1 MRRGLAL
8 LLGFV
13 VLLTIPTGAASPPSP
28 DTGGELRDDLDGIL
42 EDPRLEGAT
51 AGVVVRDPRSDRVL
65 YARNPRTR
73 MTPASNAKLFTSVAA
88 LETLGEDFR
97 FDTEVLAT
105 GERRGAELR
114 GELYLRGTGD
124 PTMLAA
130 DYRELAA
137 EVAASGIE
145 VVRGRVLADDSWFTG
160 PGLANGWMAV
170 DEPYHYA
177 APVSALT
184 VAPTEDYDAGSVLVR
199 VRPGDPGTPVRV
211 STRPSTGAV
220 TVVNRARTSSA
231 GSPET
236 LSVRRE
242 HGSDRVLV
250 SGELPAD
257 SGRKR
262 FFSSVP
268 DPTRYAL
275 DVFRRALAE
284 HGVSFEGV
292 GTARTPERARV
303 LAEHRSMPLGELLT
317 PFLKLS
323 NNGHAETLVKTMG
336 RRVLGEG
343 SWTAG
348 MQVLRNELDA
358 LGVDPGSYRLVDGS
372 GLSTLD
378 AVSPRQLS
386 LLLDAARAEPWF
398 DTWYAALPVAGAP
411 ERLVGGTLR
420 GRMGGTAAEGEV
432 VAKTGSM
439 TGVTALSG
447 YVRTRSDRPLVFSVV
462 FNDFLGA
469 APRDVQ
475 DALAVRLAEHGG
487 DASPGTGD
495 PRSREHDPPRISAG
509 RDGSGVDA
517 RRSALECSWTKSC
530 RTDNDG

>member
-1 MRRGLAL
+1 MRRGLTL
-8 LLGFV
+8 LLGLV
-13 VLLTIPTGAASPPSP
+13 VLLTIPTGAASPSP
-28 DTGGELRDDLDGIL
+28 PDGGDKLRGDLDGIL
-42 EDPRLEGAT
+42 DDPRLDGAT

-73 MTPASNAKLFTSVAA
+73 MTPASNAKLLTSVAA
-88 LETLGEDFR
+88 LETLGGDFR
-97 FDTEVLAT
+97 FDTEVLTT
-105 GERRGAELR
+105 GDRRGAELR
-114 GELYLRGTGD
+114 GDLYLRGSGD

-130 DYRELAA
+130 DYAELAA
-137 EVAASGIE
+137 DVAASGID

-160 PGLANGWMAV
+160 PELANGWMAV

-184 VAPTEDYDAGSVLVR
+184 VAPTDDYDAGSVVVR
-199 VRPGDPGTPVRV
+199 VRPGKPDRPVRV
-211 STRPSTGAV
+211 STSPSTGAV
-220 TVVNRARTSSA
+220 TVVNRARTTRA
-231 GSPET
+231 GSEES

-250 SGELPAD
+250 SGELPAEA
-257 SGRKR
+257 GEKR
-262 FFSSVP
+262 FFRSVP

-292 GTARTPERARV
+292 GTSRAPERARV

-323 NNGHAETLVKTMG
+323 NNGHAEALVKTMG

-343 SWTAG
+343 DWTAG
-348 MQVLRNELDA
+348 MKVLRSELES
-358 LGVDPGSYRLVDGS
+358 LGVDPGEYRLVDGS

-378 AVSPRQLS
+378 TVSPRQLS
-386 LLLDAARAEPWF
+386 LLLDAAREEPWF
-398 DTWYAALPVAGAP
+398 ETWYAALPVAGEP

-420 GRMGGTAAEGEV
+420 GRMEGTAAEGEV

-447 YVRTRSDRPLVFSVV
+447 YVRTRSERPLVFSVV

-475 DALAVRLAEHGG
+475 DAIAVRLAEHGG
-487 DASPGTGD
+487 DVSSGTAG
-495 PRSREHDPPRISAG
+495 PNAREGGPPATSEG
-509 RDGSGVDA
+509 RDGSGAEVGG
-517 RRSALECSWTKSC
+517 SPLECSWTKSC
-530 RTDNDG
+530 

>member
-13 VLLTIPTGAASPPSP
+13 VLLTIPTGAASSSP
-28 DTGGELRDDLDGIL
+28 GEGGELRGDLDGIL
-42 EDPRLEGAT
+42 EDPRLGGAT
-51 AGVVVRDPRSDRVL
+51 VGVVVRDPRSDRVL

-88 LETLGEDFR
+88 LETLGRDFR
-97 FDTEVLAT
+97 FDTEVLTT
-105 GERRGAELR
+105 GDRRGSELR
-114 GELYLRGTGD
+114 GDLYLRGSGD

-130 DYRELAA
+130 DYEELAA
-137 EVAASGIE
+137 DVAESGID
-145 VVRGRVLADDSWFTG
+145 VVRGRVFADDSWFTG
-160 PGLANGWMAV
+160 PELANGWMAV

-184 VAPTEDYDAGSVLVR
+184 VAPTDDYDAGSVVVR
-199 VRPGDPGTPVRV
+199 ARPGKPDRPVRV
-211 STRPSTGAV
+211 STSPPTGAV
-220 TVVNRARTSSA
+220 TVVNRARTTRA
-231 GSPET
+231 GSAES

-250 SGELPAD
+250 SGELPAE
-257 SGRKR
+257 SGERR

-292 GTARTPERARV
+292 GTSRTPEQARV

-343 SWTAG
+343 NWTAG
-348 MQVLRNELDA
+348 MKVLRSELES
-358 LGVDPGSYRLVDGS
+358 LGVDPGGHRLVDGS

-378 AVSPRQLS
+378 TVSPRQLS
-386 LLLDAARAEPWF
+386 LLLDAAREEPWF
-398 DTWYAALPVAGAP
+398 DTWYAALPVAGEP

-420 GRMGGTAAEGEV
+420 GRMEGTAAEGEV

-447 YVRTRSDRPLVFSVV
+447 YVRTRSERPLVFSVV

-475 DALAVRLAEHGG
+475 DAIAVRLAEHGG
-487 DASPGTGD
+487 DVSSGRGD
-495 PRSREHDPPRISAG
+495 PNAREGSPPATSEG
-509 RDGSGVDA
+509 RDGSGAEVGG
-517 RRSALECSWTKSC
+517 SSLECSWIKSC
-530 RTDNDG
+530 